1 MTKSDVKRKVSAEQG
16 RKSVTRNYVP
26 HAKNTSQTGTRSCHR
41 VESYVSKYKAQ
52 ASFPKNTK
60 IGTIRKQK
68 KRAKPIKIPAEQG
81 KNLFPQKI

>member
-1 MTKSDVKRKVSAEQG
+1 MFPMQRIQVRQV
-16 RKSVTRNYVP
+16 
-26 HAKNTSQTGTRSCHR
+26 HSQK

-60 IGTIRKQK
+60 INTIRKQK

-81 KNLFPQKI
+81 RNLFPQKI